1 MAYTPEKPPNARSS
15 EELRRTIHGWGVDLD
30 PKDRPAVPK
39 EKFNP
44 EGTGAH
50 WHFPERQPELWPRER
65 SPEHKFLTPVF
76 GTSCPP
82 KGLSGVIRKYAYKY
96 SEGQLSHWLL
106 LIGADRV
113 DVLESRITG
122 LLSGHPDNP
131 ITESGLPSEWKRG
144 GLRSR
149 VGQHRADLMHQP
161 LDLLVTAAPWLV
173 AGALVYGF
181 NRAGRALVNGNG
193 NGGAQHRNSLRSNS
207 GYDYEGETRGLRRN
221 LGAQSARG

>member
-1 MAYTPEKPPNARSS
+1 MAYTAEKPKNARQSD
-15 EELRRTIHGWGVDLD
+15 ELRQTIQGWGVDLD

-39 EKFNP
+39 EHFNP

-50 WHFPERQPELWPRER
+50 WHFPERQPELYPREM

-82 KGLSGVIRKYAYKY
+82 KGLSGAIRRYAYKY
-96 SEGQLSHWLL
+96 SEGQLKHWLL
-106 LIGADRV
+106 LMAGDRV
-113 DVLESRITG
+113 DVLESRVTS
-122 LLSGHPDNP
+122 LLRGRPDNP

-161 LDLLVTAAPWLV
+161 LDILVNAAPWLV
-173 AGALVYGF
+173 LGTIAYKLRNAATEGGRKHYA
-181 NRAGRALVNGNG
+181 AGR
-193 NGGAQHRNSLRSNS
+193 LR
-207 GYDYEGETRGLRRN
+207 
-221 LGAQSARG
+221 